1 MGTRGATVNKG
12 QPPLRQELG
21 TRQHLLKGIL
31 RTASSIKGTRG
42 NNEGMDGFHISAKF
56 KQAYLLIKA
65 TVY

>member
-21 TRQHLLKGIL
+21 PRQHLPKGIL

-42 NNEGMDGFHISAKF
+42 NNGMDGFHISAKF